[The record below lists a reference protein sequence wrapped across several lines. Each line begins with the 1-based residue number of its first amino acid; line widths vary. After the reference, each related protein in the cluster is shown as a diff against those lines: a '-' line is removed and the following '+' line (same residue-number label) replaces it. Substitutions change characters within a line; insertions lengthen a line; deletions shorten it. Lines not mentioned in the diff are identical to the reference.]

1 MPLSCSCDFDPYDD
15 GAWFFDA
22 PDDYQPLDR
31 HRAVRC
37 ASCTALIK
45 PGDTTIQSQSQA
57 NAATLASAEAP

>member
-1 MPLSCSCDFDPYDD
+1 MLSICDAGEYAMPLSCFCDFDPYDD

-37 ASCTALIK
+37 ASCKALIK
-45 PGDTTIQSQSQA
+45 Q
-57 NAATLASAEAP
+57 